1 MKIRQATIADI
12 DTIAQLYYDTIIA
25 INSKDYTNEQ
35 IEAWASTH
43 TNLDGWARRM
53 DEQYF
58 YIAILDKII
67 VGFASMD
74 KSGYFDLLYI
84 HKDHQ
89 RKGIATALAAK
100 IEEIAKETE
109 LPEITVQSSITAKPF
124 FERIGYKIYGEKQKT
139 VHNVPFTNA
148 LMAKKLVVVVM

>member
-1 MKIRQATIADI
+1 MKIRLATTTDI
-12 DTIAQLYYDTIIA
+12 DKIAQLYYDTILTV
-25 INSKDYTNEQ
+25 NSKDYSKEQ
-35 IEAWASTH
+35 IEAWASTY
-43 TNLDGWARRM
+43 NNQEGWVRRM
-53 DEQYF
+53 EEQYF
-58 YIAILDKII
+58 YVAILDKII

-148 LMAKKLVVVVM
+148 LMAKKLVAVIT